1 MMFRKVQKLFLLSLF
16 VLITIIVREFFKLEF
31 LRLVKLADFSQ
42 DQLTHNQLPLNR
54 LTADGLTRDRSSS
67 DRESFFTDWC
77 RLQRSSVDWEVL
89 SGSCHDKMAWTQR
102 ESSSKNRTDP
112 DKSFI
117 LKKEVKAQGKQI

>member
-16 VLITIIVREFFKLEF
+16 VLIAIIVREFFKLEF

-42 DQLTHNQLPLNR
+42 DQLTHDQLPLDR
-54 LTADGLTRDRSSS
+54 LTADRLTRSSS

-77 RLQRSSVDWEVL
+77 RLQRSSMDWEVL

-112 DKSFI
+112 DKRINPVDTEPRKSWTN
-117 LKKEVKAQGKQI
+117 

>member
-16 VLITIIVREFFKLEF
+16 VLIAIIVREFFKLEF

-42 DQLTHNQLPLNR
+42 DQLTHDQLPLDR
-54 LTADGLTRDRSSS
+54 LTADRLTRSSS

-77 RLQRSSVDWEVL
+77 RLQRSSMDWEVF

-102 ESSSKNRTDP
+102 ESSSKSRTDP

-117 LKKEVKAQGKQI
+117 LKKEVKALGKQI

>member
-16 VLITIIVREFFKLEF
+16 VSIAIIVREFFKIEF

-42 DQLTHNQLPLNR
+42 DQLTHDQLPLDR
-54 LTADGLTRDRSSS
+54 LTADRLLRSSS

-77 RLQRSSVDWEVL
+77 RLQRSSMDWEVL

>member
-42 DQLTHNQLPLNR
+42 DQLTHDQLPLDR
-54 LTADGLTRDRSSS
+54 LTADRLTRSSS

-89 SGSCHDKMAWTQR
+89 SGSCHDKMDWTQR
-102 ESSSKNRTDP
+102 ESSSKKNRTDP